1 MEEKPRAFVA
11 GGSGAFG
18 RSICRILL
26 REGYD
31 VHASATSADHR
42 LDQTPG
48 LEGVAVH
55 VGDFADERD
64 AERLFREAGGPLAAL
79 VSTVGGYA
87 GGRVAAIEA
96 AEIERMTRL
105 NLTTTA
111 LILKCAYPY
120 LEQSPQGAGVVL
132 VASRAAVEGG
142 PGAALYGATK
152 AAVVNLAL
160 SAAKEWREDG
170 ISVNAILPST
180 MDTPA
185 NRAAMPAADFSRWPS
200 TEQVAA
206 VATFLVGEGGR
217 IVSGAAIPV
226 YGRNW

>member
-1 MEEKPRAFVA
+1 MQEKPRAFVA
-11 GGSGAFG
+11 GGSGALG
-18 RSICRILL
+18 RSVCRCLL
-26 REGYD
+26 REGYE
-31 VHASATSADHR
+31 VHALATSADHG
-42 LDQTPG
+42 LDETPG
-48 LEGVAVH
+48 LEGIAVH
-55 VGDFADERD
+55 IGDFSDEQD

-87 GGRVAAIEA
+87 GGHVAAIEA

-120 LEQSPQGAGVVL
+120 LERSPQGAGVVL

-152 AAVVNLAL
+152 AAVINLAL
-160 SAAKEWREDG
+160 SAAKEWRDDG

-185 NRAAMPAADFSRWPS
+185 NRAAMPKADFS
-200 TEQVAA
+200 
-206 VATFLVGEGGR
+206 
-217 IVSGAAIPV
+217 SGP
-226 YGRNW
+226 RPRMWRR